1 MKAAVFEGNKGKL
14 ELREVEIP
22 SIGDDEALLKVALTG
37 LCQTDVKK
45 IEYNLLG
52 IGNNDPRI
60 FGHEIV
66 GEVADVG
73 KKAKTISLG
82 DRVALFHHVPCENCT
97 PCSEQ
102 RYAQCETY
110 KTIDTGAGFGRAS
123 GGGFSEYIKIPSLVL
138 AKGVIPIPEGIS
150 YEEAVFIE
158 PVNCALKAVNTFRLY
173 QPLQK
178 DEPVLVVGQGHQGLI
193 FDQLI
198 TLYGG
203 RAIATDKRKS
213 RVNRAT
219 RFAEAFS
226 PKEIQSVAK
235 EIGGFGKAI
244 ISAADSTA
252 IDFALKM
259 MREGGVAVYFGD
271 LMPGNE
277 YWSYHSRHEIPV
289 EVGDKLVVPSYS
301 SSFQLH
307 QKAADLI
314 FNRRIDL
321 SSMITQT
328 IGLSDL
334 EAAIGGAVKGSLW
347 KGFSREEVLKVLV
360 CPGLEKQKGYTSAFD
375 GFSLLPTATSL
386 AGIAFIVGSVILSY
400 LKFSD
405 CERVNNWNGTQ
416 SYICPAQIDCG
427 PLRSWEGEKE
437 EITKDEKKVCTYW
450 VGGN

>member
-1 MKAAVFEGNKGKL
+1 MKAAIFAGSKGNL
-14 ELREVEIP
+14 EVREVNVPI
-22 SIGDDEALLKVALTG
+22 IADDEALLKVAYTG

-45 IEYNLLG
+45 IEHNLLG
-52 IGNNDPRI
+52 IRNDDPRV

-66 GEVADVG
+66 GTISALGKDV
-73 KKAKTISLG
+73 KNISLG
-82 DRVALFHHVPCENCT
+82 ARVALFHHVPCENCA

-110 KTIDTGAGFGRAS
+110 KTADTDAGFGRAS
-123 GGGFSEYIKIPSLVL
+123 GGGFAEYVRIPSLVL
-138 AKGVIPIPEGIS
+138 AKGIIPIPNHIS
-150 YEEAVFIE
+150 FEEAVFIE
-158 PVNCALKAVNTFRLY
+158 PLNCALKAVNTSRSY
-173 QPLQK
+173 QPIQK

-226 PKEIQSVAK
+226 PKEIQSLADK
-235 EIGGFGKAI
+235 IGGFGKAI

-259 MREGGVAVYFGD
+259 MRAGGVAVYFGD

-289 EVGDKLVVPSYS
+289 EIDGKLVIPSYS

-307 QKAADLI
+307 QAAADLI
-314 FNRRIDL
+314 FDRKIDVR
-321 SSMITQT
+321 SMVTQKL
-328 IGLSDL
+328 GLSDL
-334 EAAIGGAVKGSLW
+334 EAALGGAVKGFLR
-347 KGFSREEVLKVLV
+347 KGFRTEEVIKILV
-360 CPGLEKQKGYTSAFD
+360 DPSLETHQRYSIPSWTDFFVPAAG
-375 GFSLLPTATSL
+375 L
-386 AGIAFIVGSVILSY
+386 AGLALIASVGVQHH

-405 CERVNNWNGTQ
+405 CENVNNWNGTQ
-416 SYICPAQIDCG
+416 SYVCPASLDCG
-427 PLRSWEGEKE
+427 HLKSWEGERE
-437 EITKDEKKVCTYW
+437 TITTDGKKICTYW
-450 VGGN
+450 TGGN